1 MSGDGDPKLEK
12 NHDNLKSTVVV
23 DVDGIRITEHRN
35 GIASFQAID
44 IEPERWEEISKS
56 PFLREKKSE
65 IYPLRYELHGKTL
78 IDNGLG
84 SIYGV
89 LDSKEYGYLNNKFA
103 ASLISEIEKNIDKSL
118 LPLIV
123 FSDGDIEKH
132 FRSKDNYEIF
142 LRAVWVQTYAEKY
155 GPVWLAAMAQHA
167 YFVEHDEY
175 TFGYLVALL
184 DQKLENETDF
194 LRGEKVVEGAARSN
208 AERAA
213 QRIAHREKVISTMRP
228 LITEKHPSINRAA
241 RLAFENGT
249 GKSTDANRKIYERYA

>member
-1 MSGDGDPKLEK
+1 M
-12 NHDNLKSTVVV
+12 
-23 DVDGIRITEHRN
+23 
-35 GIASFQAID
+35 
-44 IEPERWEEISKS
+44 
-56 PFLREKKSE
+56 
-65 IYPLRYELHGKTL
+65 
-78 IDNGLG
+78 
-84 SIYGV
+84 
-89 LDSKEYGYLNNKFA
+89 
-103 ASLISEIEKNIDKSL
+103 ISEIEKNTEKSL

-123 FSDGDIEKH
+123 FSDDDIEKH
-132 FRSKDNYEIF
+132 FRSKDNYEVF

-194 LRGEKVVEGAARSN
+194 LRGKKVVEGAARSN

-213 QRIAHREKVISTMRP
+213 QRKAHREKVISTMRP

-241 RLAFENGT
+241 QIAFEAGI